1 MGHVAVPFSSKGSP
15 AGPAISGRAAASRL
29 LNCHG
34 VVSGTIGRYGYFAGA
49 AALAALA
56 GGGCGGGSGA
66 QSLLAGDGAV
76 PSSACADLFD
86 QGTLASYAVD
96 INDTEWAALNAE
108 FQNTA
113 ALESGANFTVYHPVT
128 FHLGNETVSDAA
140 IKLHGQSSW
149 YQTVTLDGARAK
161 MQFDVSF
168 DKLHPGGSF
177 HGVTKL
183 VFDMPRSDWTFL
195 HDRLAQHWLRQVGIL
210 APCSASG
217 TLAING
223 TSYGLYV
230 VEEGVGDHV
239 VEQFYPTNAKG
250 DLWKGA
256 TQAETNQTSP
266 DYTRLTSFLAAQ
278 DLGALGQIVDLQ
290 SSLTSWAAEALLND
304 SDGYYGGSHNFYL
317 YDQGAAGYVFLPND
331 TDSTFDWLATF
342 DQVGATDHPIYFW
355 SARAKPAPLPGD
367 KWMIVLGDAGWRARY
382 AEAIAGLLAKWD
394 VSEIQGWI
402 DTWSQQIGA
411 AADSDPHAW
420 ATADEID
427 QATQTARDMVAK
439 RAAYLQT
446 FVDCERG
453 GASATDADADGYRW
467 CDECDDANPAVHPG
481 AAEICGNGVDD
492 NCNGQIDEGC

>member
-1 MGHVAVPFSSKGSP
+1 VRERV
-15 AGPAISGRAAASRL
+15 
-29 LNCHG
+29 
-34 VVSGTIGRYGYFAGA
+34 GRYGYLAGA
-49 AALAALA
+49 AALAGLA
-56 GGGCGGGSGA
+56 VGGCGSGSGA
-66 QSLLAGDGAV
+66 SDPPLGDGGA
-76 PSSACADLFD
+76 SSACADLFD
-86 QGTLASYAVD
+86 QGKLASYSID
-96 INDTEWAALNAE
+96 ISDTEWAAMDAE
-108 FQNTA
+108 FHDTA
-113 ALESGANFTVYHPVT
+113 ALESGESFAVYHPVV

-149 YQTVTLDGARAK
+149 YQTVTLDGDRAK
-161 MQFDVSF
+161 MQFDLSF

-195 HDRLAQHWLRQVGIL
+195 HDRLAQHWLRQTGIL
-210 APCSASG
+210 APCSSSG

-223 TSYGLYV
+223 APYGLYV

-239 VEQFYPTNAKG
+239 VQQFYPGNAQG

-256 TQAETNQTSP
+256 TEAETNQASP
-266 DYTRLTSFLAAQ
+266 DYARLMSFLTAQ
-278 DLGALGQIVDLQ
+278 DLGSLGQIVDLG
-290 SSLTSWAAEALLND
+290 SSVTTWAAEALLND
-304 SDGYYGGSHNFYL
+304 ADGYYGGSHNFYL
-317 YDQGAAGYVFLPND
+317 YDQGSAGYVFLPDD

-342 DQVGATDHPIYFW
+342 DLVGATDHPIYFW
-355 SARAKPAPLPGD
+355 YARAKPAPLPGD
-367 KWMIVLGDAGWRARY
+367 KWMVVLGDAGWRSRY
-382 AEAIAGLLAKWD
+382 AEAMAGLLAKWN
-394 VSEIQGWI
+394 VAEIQGWI
-402 DTWSQQIGA
+402 DSWSQQIAA

-427 QATQTARDMVAK
+427 EATQTARDVVSQ

-453 GASATDADADGYRW
+453 VASAATDADGDGYRW
-467 CDECDDANPAVHPG
+467 CDECDDANPAVNPG